1 VLTPGDQM
9 VRTKADIEFQ
19 RIDVSRLMAATHIF
33 DGAGTI
39 SGTATLDATGNSLAQ
54 MLGNGNGA
62 LRLAMVGGDLSAI
75 LVDLSGLQFGNAV
88 LSALGLPKRTAV
100 QCFIAEAGLQRGL
113 LELQALVLDTSEAI
127 VNGAGTVN
135 LRDEKLDLQLRTE
148 AKHFSIGSLPAPI
161 NLSGPLK
168 RPSIMPGAEL
178 LARGGVAAGL
188 GIAFPPLALLPTIQF
203 GTGDDH
209 RCDNILARAK
219 QQPGG
224 QRLPAPGNRE
234 TRR

>member
-1 VLTPGDQM
+1 
-9 VRTKADIEFQ
+9 
-19 RIDVSRLMAATHIF
+19 
-33 DGAGTI
+33 
-39 SGTATLDATGNSLAQ
+39 
-54 MLGNGNGA
+54 
-62 LRLAMVGGDLSAI
+62 
-75 LVDLSGLQFGNAV
+75 
-88 LSALGLPKRTAV
+88 LPKRTAV

-113 LELQALVLDTSEAI
+113 LELQALVLDTTEAI